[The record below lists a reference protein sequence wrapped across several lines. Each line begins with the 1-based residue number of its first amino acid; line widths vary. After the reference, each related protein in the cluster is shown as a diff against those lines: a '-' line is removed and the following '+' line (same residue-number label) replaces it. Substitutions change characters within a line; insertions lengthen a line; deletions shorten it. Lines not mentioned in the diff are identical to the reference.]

1 MDLLGYGLAALM
13 GVVLGTLGGGGSILT
28 VPILVYVN
36 GYDPKQAIGMSLA
49 VVGVTSA
56 VGAIGHRRLGNV
68 RLRRAATFAASG
80 VVGTLAGTRLATLLS
95 GPVQLTLFAIV
106 MLLAAGFMFRGSRE
120 PAGGAAGAPAAAP
133 RRSYL
138 LSGVDGLVIG
148 VLTGLVGVGGGFLIV
163 PALVVLGRLPMHQA
177 VGTSLA
183 VIAINALTGFVG
195 YLDQIA
201 VDWAFMLGFTAC
213 AVVGILAGSR
223 LAGRIPAGT
232 LRRAFAVFLLLMG
245 SFMLYRNRAV
255 FLPHRGGAERLA
267 TEA

>member
-28 VPILVYVN
+28 VPILVYVA
-36 GYDPKQAIGMSLA
+36 GYDPKEAIGMSLA

-56 VGAIGHRRLGNV
+56 VGAIGHRRFGNV
-68 RLRRAATFAASG
+68 RLRRAAIFAGFG
-80 VVGTLAGTRLATLLS
+80 VAGTLAGTRLATLMS
-95 GPVQLTLFAIV
+95 GPAQLTLFAAV
-106 MLLAAGFMFRGSRE
+106 MLFAAGFMLRGSRE
-120 PAGGAAGAPAAAP
+120 PAGAGAAVAAATSPP
-133 RRSYL
+133 RSFL
-138 LSGVDGLVIG
+138 FTGLDGLVIG

-183 VIAINALTGFVG
+183 VIAINALTGFIG

-201 VDWAFMLGFTAC
+201 VDWGFMLGFTAC
-213 AVVGILAGSR
+213 AVAGILAGSR
-223 LAGRIPAGT
+223 LAGRIPART

-245 SFMLYRNRAV
+245 SFMLYKNRAV
-255 FLPHRGGAERLA
+255 FLPDSAEQSVS
-267 TEA
+267 

>member
-1 MDLLGYGLAALM
+1 MVDLLGYGLAAVM

-28 VPILVYVN
+28 VPILVYVL

-56 VGAIGHRRLGNV
+56 VGAIGHRHAGNV
-68 RLRRAATFAASG
+68 RLRRAAIFAASG
-80 VVGTLAGTRLATLLS
+80 VAGTLAGARLATLVS

-106 MLLAAGFMFRGSRE
+106 MLLAAGFMLRGSRE
-120 PAGGAAGAPAAAP
+120 PAGGADAAALP
-133 RRSYL
+133 RRSFL
-138 LSGVDGLVIG
+138 LTGVDGLAIG

-183 VIAINALTGFVG
+183 VIAINALTGFIG

-201 VDWAFMLGFTAC
+201 VDWGFMLGFTAC
-213 AVVGILAGSR
+213 AVAGILAGSR
-223 LAGRIPAGT
+223 LAGRIPART

-255 FLPHRGGAERLA
+255 LLPHPSAERVA
-267 TEA
+267 S